1 MNPMMH
7 LARQLLRVRRGWVQ
21 LGAAVLTNSY
31 FPTFLKH
38 VPCPGLNCYSCPAAA
53 FACPI
58 GGLQHFAAARQV
70 PLYLGGMLGLVGLT
84 TGRLT
89 CGWLCPFGWLQDLAY
104 RLPTRKWSP
113 RLRLPWLRF
122 AILAV
127 FVLAL
132 PLLTG
137 EQWFSKIC
145 PAGTLEAGI
154 PWVLLSDEVRKQAG
168 GLFAFKVGT
177 LAGLLGWMVV
187 TRRPFCR
194 YLCPLGAIYALLNP
208 IGLFRVSVDPG
219 ECGGCGQCKKACPVE
234 IDPPTQIN
242 SMECIHCLECVR
254 ACPSG
259 ALRLGRESS
268 HTPHPSPAEVRS

>member
-1 MNPMMH
+1 MNPVPWV
-7 LARQLLRVRRGWVQ
+7 ASSLLRVRRGWVQ

-58 GGLQHFAAARQV
+58 GGLQHFAAARQA
-70 PLYLGGMLGLVGLT
+70 PLYLGGALGLVGLT

-89 CGWLCPFGWLQDLAY
+89 CGWLCPFGWVQDLAY
-104 RLPTRKWSP
+104 KLPTRKWSP

-122 AILAV
+122 AVLILL
-127 FVLAL
+127 VLVL
-132 PLLTG
+132 PFLTG
-137 EQWFSKIC
+137 EQWFSKVC

-154 PWVLLSDEVRKQAG
+154 PWVLLSEEVRKQAG
-168 GLFAFKVGT
+168 GLFAFKIGT

-194 YLCPLGAIYALLNP
+194 YFCPLGAIYAVLNRISLVFLRFHP
-208 IGLFRVSVDPG
+208 ETCRRCERCRSLCAGGQSPEERVDGLRCVR
-219 ECGGCGQCKKACPVE
+219 C
-234 IDPPTQIN
+234 
-242 SMECIHCLECVR
+242 MECAKCNSVTLET
-254 ACPSG
+254 AFSG
-259 ALRLGRESS
+259 DLGK
-268 HTPHPSPAEVRS
+268 AEAARNS